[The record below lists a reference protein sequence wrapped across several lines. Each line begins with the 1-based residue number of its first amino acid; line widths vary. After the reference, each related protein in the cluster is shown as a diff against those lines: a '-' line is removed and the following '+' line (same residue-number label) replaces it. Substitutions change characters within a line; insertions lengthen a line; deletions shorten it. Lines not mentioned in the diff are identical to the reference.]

1 MLRYHSIMGRTA
13 LYRDVE
19 PWVPPRA
26 EVQIDADMLWLRTHD
41 GRIRRHALHGCE
53 PYVLDGCYI
62 TRDTPASQ
70 YPWGARRFV
79 SMLVLDSETVI
90 ITPPDRG
97 AVAPIVVPV
106 PEAPT
111 SAWIVE
117 APAWAVLA
125 DWVCSGGRLGA
136 WSLEDLARLA
146 TIASTPFASL
156 IGEVAAQRAL
166 ELAWATRGPLRGGP
180 DLENALQP
188 FVDAARTSSRVAE
201 ALISAFAHAAGVRRR
216 RRG

>member
-1 MLRYHSIMGRTA
+1 MVGYHLIMGRTA

-19 PWVPPRA
+19 PWMPPRA
-26 EVQIDADMLWLRTHD
+26 EVQIDADMLWLRTPD

-53 PYVLDGCYI
+53 PFVVDGCYV
-62 TRDTPASQ
+62 TRDT
-70 YPWGARRFV
+70 RRFV
-79 SMLVLDSETVI
+79 RMLVLDNETVI

-111 SAWIVE
+111 SAWIIE
-117 APAWAVLA
+117 AYAWDVLA

-136 WSLEDLARLA
+136 CSIEDLARLA
-146 TIASTPFASL
+146 TISSASFASL
-156 IGEVAAQRAL
+156 IGEVAAQLAL
-166 ELAWATRGPLRGGP
+166 ELAWATRGPLRGGA
-180 DLENALQP
+180 DLESALQP
-188 FVDAARTSSRVAE
+188 FADAARTSHRAAE